1 MYLNKY
7 NSKLGL
13 ILMIS
18 DGIYLTGLWFYHSK
32 DNLKFSDEYEYKC
45 LPIFDET
52 IRWLDIYFSGKEPD
66 FTPICKTDYSIFMNS
81 VIDIVKEI
89 PYGTTIT
96 YGDIANKLK
105 KDNMK
110 KMSAQAVGHA
120 VGQNIICIIIPC
132 HRVMGKDNK
141 LTGYGG
147 GIENKIKLLEIEH
160 NDVTKYRR

>member
-1 MYLNKY
+1 
-7 NSKLGL
+7 
-13 ILMIS
+13 
-18 DGIYLTGLWFYHSK
+18 
-32 DNLKFSDEYEYKC
+32 
-45 LPIFDET
+45 
-52 IRWLDIYFSGKEPD
+52 
-66 FTPICKTDYSIFMNS
+66 MNS

-110 KMSAQAVGHA
+110 KMSAQAVGHE
-120 VGQNIICIIIPC
+120 VGQNMICIIIPC